1 MEPAYP
7 LENAGSG
14 GMAIREQALLAWRS
28 RRSTMNADL
37 SILDLVPITE
47 GSTAA
52 EAIERSM
59 RGAELA
65 DELGYARYWFAE
77 HHNTTSLAS
86 SATALLIGRAA
97 SRTSRIRVGA
107 GGVMVPNH
115 APLVIAENYGTLAN
129 MFGDRIDL
137 GLGRAPGTDQMT
149 AQMLNRT
156 SADPQSF
163 ATAIYRMQSWF
174 SDKGAPDSMPIGS
187 AVSAGMN
194 VPMWV
199 LGSTVNGASIAA
211 QLGLP
216 FSVASHFAP
225 DSLDDAIALYR
236 ANFNADA
243 ATAQIDEPRVMV
255 GVNILVA
262 DTDGEAEHL
271 FTSHMQMMLD
281 GSTNKRRKVQPPAEV
296 STFAD
301 DRAAAFV
308 SAALRV
314 RAVGSASTVKEK
326 LDALQSRTE
335 ADEFIFTS
343 YIYDEEKWHRSLRML
358 ADLWM

>member
-1 MEPAYP
+1 
-7 LENAGSG
+7 
-14 GMAIREQALLAWRS
+14 
-28 RRSTMNADL
+28 MNAEL

-52 EAIERSM
+52 DAIERSM

-65 DELGYARYWFAE
+65 DGLGYKRYWFAE

-97 SRTSRIRVGA
+97 SRTNRIRVGA

-129 MFGDRIDL
+129 MFGDRVDL

-149 AQMLNRT
+149 AQMLGRT

-163 ATAIYRMQSWF
+163 ATAIYRMQGWF
-174 SDKGAPDSMPIGS
+174 SDDGAPDSIPIGS
-187 AVSAGMN
+187 AVSAGTK

-225 DSLDDAIALYR
+225 DSLEDAIAVYR
-236 ANFNADA
+236 ANFDPDA
-243 ATAQIDEPRVMV
+243 PTAQISEPKVMV

-262 DTDGEAEHL
+262 DSDEAAEYE
-271 FTSHMQMMLD
+271 FTSHMRMMLD
-281 GSTNKRRKVQPPAEV
+281 GTTNKRRKVQPPAEV
-296 STFAD
+296 SSFAD

-314 RAVGSASTVKEK
+314 RAVGSPATVEAK
-326 LDALQSRTE
+326 LTELQNRTE

-343 YIYDEEKWHRSLRML
+343 YIFDEENWHTSLRLL
-358 ADLWM
+358 AELWM

>member
-1 MEPAYP
+1 
-7 LENAGSG
+7 
-14 GMAIREQALLAWRS
+14 
-28 RRSTMNADL
+28 MNAKL

-47 GSTAA
+47 GATAA
-52 EAIERSM
+52 DAIERSM

-65 DELGYARYWFAE
+65 DELGFKRYWFAE

-97 SRTSRIRVGA
+97 SRTERIRVGA

-129 MFGDRIDL
+129 MFGERIDL
-137 GLGRAPGTDQMT
+137 GLGRAPGTDPMT
-149 AQMLNRT
+149 AKMLGRT
-156 SADPQSF
+156 AADPQSF
-163 ATAIYRMQSWF
+163 ATSIYQMQGWF
-174 SDKGAPDSMPIGS
+174 SAEGAPDSIPIGS

-225 DSLDDAIALYR
+225 DSLDDAVALYR
-236 ANFNADA
+236 ANFSADA
-243 ATAQIDEPRVMV
+243 PTAQISEPRVMV

-262 DTDGEAEHL
+262 DTDDEAEHL

-281 GSTNKRRKVQPPAEV
+281 GTTNKRRKVRPPAEV
-296 STFAD
+296 SSFAD
-301 DRAAAFV
+301 ERAEAFV
-308 SAALRV
+308 RAALRI
-314 RAVGSASTVKEK
+314 RAVGAPGTVRARLEE
-326 LDALQSRTE
+326 LQARTE

-343 YIYDEEKWHRSLRML
+343 YIYDEQKWHTSLRLL

>member
-1 MEPAYP
+1 
-7 LENAGSG
+7 
-14 GMAIREQALLAWRS
+14 
-28 RRSTMNADL
+28 MNADL

-65 DELGYARYWFAE
+65 DDLGYARYWFAE

-163 ATAIYRMQSWF
+163 ANDR
-174 SDKGAPDSMPIGS
+174 DRE
-187 AVSAGMN
+187 
-194 VPMWV
+194 
-199 LGSTVNGASIAA
+199 
-211 QLGLP
+211 
-216 FSVASHFAP
+216 SV
-225 DSLDDAIALYR
+225 
-236 ANFNADA
+236 
-243 ATAQIDEPRVMV
+243 V
-255 GVNILVA
+255 
-262 DTDGEAEHL
+262 
-271 FTSHMQMMLD
+271 
-281 GSTNKRRKVQPPAEV
+281 
-296 STFAD
+296 
-301 DRAAAFV
+301 
-308 SAALRV
+308 
-314 RAVGSASTVKEK
+314 
-326 LDALQSRTE
+326 
-335 ADEFIFTS
+335 
-343 YIYDEEKWHRSLRML
+343 
-358 ADLWM
+358 

>member
-1 MEPAYP
+1 MMRAE
-7 LENAGSG
+7 
-14 GMAIREQALLAWRS
+14 
-28 RRSTMNADL
+28 L

-47 GSTAA
+47 GATAKD
-52 EAIERSM
+52 AIERSM

-65 DELGYARYWFAE
+65 DELGYKRYWFAE
-77 HHNTTSLAS
+77 HHNTSSLAS

-107 GGVMVPNH
+107 GGVMLPNH
-115 APLVIAENYGTLAN
+115 APLVVAENYGTLAN
-129 MFGDRIDL
+129 MFGERIDL
-137 GLGRAPGTDQMT
+137 GLGRAPGTDPLT
-149 AQMLNRT
+149 AQLLRRT
-156 SADPQSF
+156 AADPQSF
-163 ATAIYRMQSWF
+163 ATAIHQMQGWM
-174 SDKGAPDSMPIGS
+174 SDDGSPGGVPISS
-187 AVSAGMN
+187 AASAGTN

-225 DSLDDAIALYR
+225 DSLDDAISLYR
-236 ANFNADA
+236 ANFNPDA
-243 ATAQIDEPRVMV
+243 PTAQISEPRVMV

-262 DTDGEAEHL
+262 DSDQEAEFE

-281 GSTNKRRKVQPPAEV
+281 GATNKRRKVQPPAEV
-296 STFAD
+296 ASFAD

-308 SAALRV
+308 NATLRV
-314 RAVGSASTVKEK
+314 RAVGSPATVKER
-326 LDALQSRTE
+326 LDQLQARTE

-343 YIYDEEKWHRSLRML
+343 YIFNEEKWHKSLRLL
-358 ADLWM
+358 ADLWGMA